1 MKKIILLMAFLIV
14 CNFLFANDYRTG
26 DHELFLMPTAYT
38 IPKGKSFLADY
49 ELIFLNYSISPE
61 AGSQI
66 GFYSLFPVTSD
77 FLNSFVLQAK
87 QKLIKYKR
95 FQSAAIIG
103 FAPKPMGYGIGNAV
117 SLDFD
122 NKSLHLGVAGVGE
135 FEDDEIEAIYMA
147 GGSIDVGEATSL
159 ILEYINTHTLIEN
172 DFGGM
177 IAFGF
182 RFRGKKINW
191 ELGAMRTLGVMP
203 DFLIAYPLVKATV
216 FFGK

>member
-38 IPKGKSFLADY
+38 IPEGTSFLADY

-61 AGSQI
+61 AGSQL
-66 GFYSLFPVTSD
+66 GVYSLFPISAE
-77 FLNSFVLQAK
+77 FLDSFVLQAK
-87 QKLIKYKR
+87 QKLIKYKKL
-95 FQSAAIIG
+95 QSAGIIG
-103 FAPKPMGYGIGNAV
+103 FAPKSMGYGIGNTV

-122 NKSLHLGVAGVGE
+122 NKYLHLGIAAVGE
-135 FEDDEIEAIYMA
+135 FEEDEIEAIYMA
-147 GGSIDVGEATSL
+147 GGTIDVGETTSM
-159 ILEYINTHTLIEN
+159 ILEYVNTSSLIE
-172 DFGGM
+172 DEFGGA

-182 RFRGKKINW
+182 RFRGETINW
-191 ELGAMRTLGVMP
+191 ELGLTRPLGYETEV
-203 DFLIAYPLVKATV
+203 FWAYPLVKATV